1 MHFIF
6 NYISLKGWFPVKM
19 KTFVADPI
27 EFDEN
32 NTVDDLDCLV

>member
-1 MHFIF
+1 MYIVIF
-6 NYISLKGWFPVKM
+6 HWKGWFPVKM